1 MNKQKWSV
9 LAVTV
14 GLVAL
19 SAAFLIRLRSLQRL
33 GEPGLRMSPVPILS
47 DKGDPVGT
55 NSVYLPEHVLDFR
68 SRMGVVTTDELGWL
82 PKDTTYGRREYLASD
97 GFKATLAVVLM
108 GADRTS
114 IHKPQICMP
123 GQGWKIESTETVQI
137 PVERPHPYSLPAKL
151 MIGSRN
157 VTAPGGVRKQ
167 LIAIY
172 IYWFVAKDKLTAE
185 HWERMWWMTEHMLRT
200 GELQRWAYV
209 SCASVCE
216 PGQKLATINR
226 MKQLIAATVPE
237 FQLPAGAPS
246 VATASAN

>member
-9 LAVTV
+9 LAVTL
-14 GLVAL
+14 GLVAI
-19 SAAFLIRLRSLQRL
+19 SAAFLTRLRSLQRL
-33 GEPGLRMSPVPILS
+33 GEPGLRLSPVPMLS
-47 DKGDPVGT
+47 DRGNPVGT
-55 NSVYLPEHVLDFR
+55 NSVYLPQHVLDFK
-68 SRMGVVTTDELGWL
+68 SRMGAVTTEELGWL
-82 PKDTTYGRREYLASD
+82 PKDTTFGRREYAAPD

-157 VTAPGGVRKQ
+157 VTASTGVRKQ

-172 IYWFVAKDKLTAE
+172 IYWFVAKDKLTSE
-185 HWERMWWMTEHMLRT
+185 HWDRMWYMTEHMLRT

-209 SCASVCE
+209 SCASICE
-216 PGQKLATINR
+216 PGREPATINR

-237 FQLPAGAPS
+237 FQLPAGGS
-246 VATASAN
+246 KMATARAD